1 MHRARPTLAVL
12 PALIPGACVALLAFQ
27 AGGFFPGS
35 WAPLAAVAAVALA
48 VRVATVERP
57 FAGFSVWTGFA
68 AGALALFGA
77 WILLSAEWSG
87 TPGRALVEFGRLLVY
102 LLVLVLC
109 SALAPR
115 EHRLSW
121 ALRGLAVVI
130 GVICVLALITRLRPD
145 IYANDGSGIGRL
157 DYPLTYWNGLAVLAG
172 IGAII
177 GLHLSASSREPW
189 PVRVLAAPLPAIAAC
204 TVYLTLSRGGII
216 ASIAGLALYLV
227 LGFSRATP
235 GALLAIVPTSLYAVI
250 SAYDAE
256 LLVDEDRFGT
266 AAGLAQGRDIAT
278 TVILSAITALAL
290 RGLGLLLDRG
300 VRRVPGPERL
310 PFAAR
315 AGAAAAAIAVAV
327 VVAIAAG
334 APAWA
339 ERQIDQFLDPSP
351 PAGSSTDRRDRLT
364 VITSNGRVEHWN
376 VALDSWRGDRL
387 KGTGAGTFQNEW
399 NRERGTDFQVLDA
412 HSLYIET
419 LGEMGV
425 VGLVLLAAA
434 LLTLLAGLLSR
445 LRGPDRPAA
454 AVGLAVLGTWMIHA
468 GVDWDWELVAVSVG
482 VFGLAGIALAR
493 APGSDARREMPRL
506 LRLIVALGLLLL
518 AISPAALWR
527 SQVRLAD
534 AAAAFRTGDCP
545 KAIDAA
551 LDSLSAIGVR
561 AEPWELIAY
570 CNVRLGQ
577 PKLGIDA
584 AEAAVKRDPDNWEYH
599 YALALVQGAAGEDPR
614 PAAADAL
621 RLNPEQPEAQR
632 AAKAFATDRRALW
645 ERRARRLPLYIP

>member
-48 VRVATVERP
+48 VRVATVGRP
-57 FAGFSVWTGFA
+57 FAGFSVWTGIA

-130 GVICVLALITRLRPD
+130 GAICVLALITRLRPD
-145 IYANDGSGIGRL
+145 IYANDGSGFGRL

-172 IGAII
+172 IGGII
-177 GLHLSASSREPW
+177 GLHLSASGREPW

-216 ASIAGLALYLV
+216 ASLAGLALYLA

-235 GALLAIVPTSLYAVI
+235 GALLAIVPTSLYAVMT
-250 SAYDAE
+250 AYDAD
-256 LLVDEDRFGT
+256 LLVDDARFDT
-266 AAGLAQGRDIAT
+266 ASGLAQGRDVAT
-278 TVILSAITALAL
+278 TILLCAIAALAL
-290 RGLGLLLDRG
+290 RALGLLLDRG
-300 VRRVPGPERL
+300 AGRVPGPERL
-310 PFAAR
+310 PVAAR
-315 AGAAAAAIAVAV
+315 AGAVVAAAAIVV
-327 VVAIAAG
+327 VVALAAG

-339 ERQIDQFLDPSP
+339 ERQIDQFLDPA
-351 PAGSSTDRRDRLT
+351 PASVTTDQRDRLT

-376 VALDSWRGDRL
+376 VALDSWRGHRL
-387 KGTGAGTFQNEW
+387 EGTGAGTFQNEW
-399 NRERGTDFQVLDA
+399 NRERDTNFQVLDA

-425 VGLVLLAAA
+425 VGLVLLSAA
-434 LLTLLAGLLSR
+434 LLTLVVGLLSR

-454 AVGLAVLGTWMIHA
+454 AAVLAVLVTWMIHA
-468 GVDWDWELVAVSVG
+468 GVDWDWELVSVSIG
-482 VFGLAGIALAR
+482 VLGVAAIALAR
-493 APGSDARREMPRL
+493 APGNGARREMPRL

-518 AISPAALWR
+518 AISPATLWR

-534 AAAAFRTGDCP
+534 AAAAFRAGDCP
-545 KAIDAA
+545 KTIDAA

-577 PKLGIDA
+577 PELGIDA
-584 AEAAVKRDPDNWEYH
+584 AEAAVARDPDNWEYH
-599 YALALVQGAAGEDPR
+599 YALALVRGAAGEDPR
-614 PAAADAL
+614 PAAEEAL

-632 AAKAFATDRRALW
+632 AARALASGRRAVW